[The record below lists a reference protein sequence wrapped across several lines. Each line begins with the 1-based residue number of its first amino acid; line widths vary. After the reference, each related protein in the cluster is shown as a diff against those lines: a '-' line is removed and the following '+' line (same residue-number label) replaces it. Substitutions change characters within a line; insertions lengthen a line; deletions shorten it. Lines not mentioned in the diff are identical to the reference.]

1 MQVSHDLSVGQQI
14 AQTAS
19 SNMTHDDDEHIER
32 NTSADGIELEVQL
45 RGDLFYLSYRQK
57 RGLRFIHDL
66 WTEWKYGFSGKPAME
81 FLETHYPK
89 WRAQSG
95 DSKFFTRHRK
105 IIKLI
110 EGIITEGK
118 SEKEAVRI
126 IQMQAGK
133 KSVASFASSI

>member
-1 MQVSHDLSVGQQI
+1 
-14 AQTAS
+14 
-19 SNMTHDDDEHIER
+19 
-32 NTSADGIELEVQL
+32 
-45 RGDLFYLSYRQK
+45 
-57 RGLRFIHDL
+57 
-66 WTEWKYGFSGKPAME
+66 ME
-81 FLETHYPK
+81 FLETNYPK